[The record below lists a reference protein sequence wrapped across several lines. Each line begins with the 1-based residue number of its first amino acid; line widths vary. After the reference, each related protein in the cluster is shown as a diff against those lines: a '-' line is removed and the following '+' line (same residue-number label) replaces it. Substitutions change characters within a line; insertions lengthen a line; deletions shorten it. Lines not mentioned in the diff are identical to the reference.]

1 MKKVS
6 LLFAAVFF
14 QLSKNVNAQ
23 SKTGADY
30 FAGKWNV
37 LVKGTPDGDHR
48 MVFVLDKK
56 DTALIGVVQDT
67 TGKEIAKIDKIDI
80 ADKTAKVYF
89 NASGYDVNVEI
100 NQKADDH
107 VTGSLMGMFDA
118 EGERIKAIK

>member
-6 LLFAAVFF
+6 LLFSAVFF
-14 QLSKNVNAQ
+14 LLSMYANAQ

-56 DTALIGVVQDT
+56 DTTLIGVVQDT
-67 TGKEIAKIDKIDI
+67 AGKEIAKIDKIDI

-100 NQKADDH
+100 NQKDDDH
-107 VTGSLMGMFDA
+107 VTGNLMGMFNA
-118 EGERIKAIK
+118 EGERIKATK